1 MWQLLQYDFPMR
13 FEKGLGA
20 IKSLSGKA
28 ERKEFPSPGKD
39 ELGIYDF

>member
-1 MWQLLQYDFPMR
+1 
-13 FEKGLGA
+13 LGA

-28 ERKEFPSPGKD
+28 ERKEFPNPGKD